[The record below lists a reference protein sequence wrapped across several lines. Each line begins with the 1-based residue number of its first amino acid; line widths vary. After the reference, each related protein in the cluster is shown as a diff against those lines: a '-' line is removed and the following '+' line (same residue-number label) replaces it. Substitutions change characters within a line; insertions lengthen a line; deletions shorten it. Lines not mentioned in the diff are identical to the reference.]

1 MASTIVIDAS
11 VVAKWLLPDGQGS
24 AAANRVK
31 KDLVERTLLIA
42 VPVFIFYE
50 VNNLLKS
57 AALSSRIDPKKAAA
71 AYEGFLNL
79 ELSVYSSKEILK
91 HTLDKAF
98 ELDISS
104 YDASYVALAEYLQVP
119 FYTADEKL
127 VKKSQSKC
135 VKDLEEYLENLG
147 D

>member
-11 VVAKWLLPDGQGS
+11 VVAKWLLPDEQGS

-57 AALSSRIDPKKAAA
+57 AALSSRIDP
-71 AYEGFLNL
+71 
-79 ELSVYSSKEILK
+79 SSHPKGKE
-91 HTLDKAF
+91 
-98 ELDISS
+98 
-104 YDASYVALAEYLQVP
+104 VAG
-119 FYTADEKL
+119 
-127 VKKSQSKC
+127 S
-135 VKDLEEYLENLG
+135 EESRRG
-147 D
+147 V